1 MIEAPT
7 CCFMLHSSPGRGI
20 SSFTLGWGRR
30 QPTGEGSDA
39 SEESAATTPVPGNL
53 RTELHHPR
61 NAATQGHNALESPGA
76 RRLALP
82 ECQPTTAASLA
93 REIARVT
100 EHGQSR
106 TRQAAY
112 RHALVLYNHDDG
124 SRERSCPRWRGRIGQ
139 FPAGGRSAP
148 SISTPTF
155 AHLLLLPRTA

>member
-100 EHGQSR
+100 EHDRSRDRAWTVEDTASRLSPCTSSIQPRRRKSR
-106 TRQAAY
+106 TLMSEVA
-112 RHALVLYNHDDG
+112 
-124 SRERSCPRWRGRIGQ
+124 W
-139 FPAGGRSAP
+139 
-148 SISTPTF
+148 
-155 AHLLLLPRTA
+155 